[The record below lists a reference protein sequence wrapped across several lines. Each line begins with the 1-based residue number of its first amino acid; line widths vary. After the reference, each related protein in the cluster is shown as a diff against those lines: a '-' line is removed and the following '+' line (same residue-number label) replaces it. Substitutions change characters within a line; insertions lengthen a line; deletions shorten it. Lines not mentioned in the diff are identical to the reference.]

1 MSRFLPVLALAAQQ
15 AFILQLASFVQCPR
29 SELLTVRPFFVRLL
43 AVLYQHCLK
52 KTMDVLVGTSK
63 VCEPHVQLAAQKK
76 TTMLSSSGQCGLI
89 LATEISP
96 LPFFHVRHA
105 KILVRLRAL
114 TKHQEEGRR
123 RNVRPFPDS

>member
-1 MSRFLPVLALAAQQ
+1 MSLFLPVLALAAQQ

-63 VCEPHVQLAAQKK
+63 ACEPHVQLAAQKK
-76 TTMLSSSGQCGLI
+76 
-89 LATEISP
+89 
-96 LPFFHVRHA
+96 LPCLHLQA
-105 KILVRLRAL
+105 SA
-114 TKHQEEGRR
+114 G
-123 RNVRPFPDS
+123 